1 MGVLSDAKVLADWLG
16 KLFGWWEVRQD
27 PIRAQAQRVL
37 DVFAAHGVARTQI
50 SRLLPEQFAIPM
62 MDFVSADKL
71 SEHLIPALLDWIAD
85 YFALNRSWLDGL
97 PVDPHQTIRCYKHP
111 ADFAAWLAEHQTGEA
126 FQFRL
131 FVLKPTAKAINPNSN
146 EIIVIVLEERITY
159 LDDQSVCRY
168 FIFDGNGPLDHYPV
182 IRSLMGLCVVAD
194 RVRCQVKGRVVDET
208 TCTAIEDGL
217 LLIPLGLSKARISWE
232 PDGMLFQSPA
242 NDSPWQKQLRA
253 DIAEDLSSIMGA
265 NCQRASTDE

>member
-1 MGVLSDAKVLADWLG
+1 MGVLSDAKVLAEWLG
-16 KLFGWWEVRQD
+16 KLFGWWKVRQD

-50 SRLLPEQFAIPM
+50 SRLLPQQFAIPM
-62 MDFVSADKL
+62 KDFAAADKL
-71 SEHLIPALLDWIAD
+71 SEQLTPAFLDWVAD

-97 PVDPHQTIRCYKHP
+97 PVDPHQTIGCYKYP
-111 ADFAAWLAEHQTGEA
+111 ANFAAWLAKRQTEEP

-131 FVLKPTAKAINPNSN
+131 FVLKPSAQPINPKSN
-146 EIIVIVLEERITY
+146 ENIVIVLEECITY

-194 RVRCQVKGRVVDET
+194 RMRCLVKGRVVDEK
-208 TCTAIEDGL
+208 TCSAIEDGH
-217 LLIPLGLSKARISWE
+217 LLIPLGLGKARNGWE
-232 PDGMLFQSPA
+232 PNGMLFQSPA
-242 NDSPWQKQLRA
+242 DDLPWQKQLRA
-253 DIAEDLSSIMGA
+253 DIAEDLGS
-265 NCQRASTDE
+265 